1 MASVSDPFDVI
12 QHQTYRID
20 AMDFMNFGCGYAALS
35 YYLSGIPTRRTLLRL
50 SYINV
55 PADTNT

>member
-20 AMDFMNFGCGYAALS
+20 AMDFMNFGCGYAALNDLKLALQTELM
-35 YYLSGIPTRRTLLRL
+35 YAT
-50 SYINV
+50 
-55 PADTNT
+55 

>member
-20 AMDFMNFGCGYAALS
+20 AMDFMNFGCGYAALREPKYNIMVYCTAVQNKS
-35 YYLSGIPTRRTLLRL
+35 HVI
-50 SYINV
+50 
-55 PADTNT
+55 